1 MILTYVITGAHGTGK
16 TTLLNELTFFSDQY
30 SFSQSSTRSS
40 GAKLNEEGNDASQL
54 QILESI
60 KQYELDN
67 DLYKKDF
74 ILDRSFI
81 DFYAYS
87 RHLHSIG
94 NVSDEVLEQIKT
106 EFITRLDRYTMV
118 FFLPV
123 EFDIENDGVRS
134 TDHEFQKSIN
144 DHIWNIICEY
154 ELGAVIASGSVE
166 DRVAV
171 IKHHVPYITQ
181 ITSKHDLT
189 NLIDVGEGEEYL
201 DNDSYVVMHQERVVS
216 LLSYKRSDRL
226 KISYLFTNP
235 TYRGY
240 GFATKLMN
248 RLLADN
254 KNIVVYLYIKD
265 DAMRFYKLY
274 GIDKFIVG
282 ESIYSGPKP
291 NYFATF
297 FNGDEL
303 QSIDTDQAD
312 ITARLKQI

>member
-16 TTLLNELTFFSDQY
+16 TTLLNELQFLADQY
-30 SFSQSSTRSS
+30 SFSQSSTRLS
-40 GAKLNEEGNDASQL
+40 GAKLNEEGDDESQL
-54 QILESI
+54 RILESI
-60 KQYELDN
+60 KQYETDN

-81 DFYAYS
+81 DFYAYT

-94 NVSDEVLEQIKT
+94 NVSDTVLSQIRE
-106 EFITRLDRYTMV
+106 EFILRVHRYTMT
-118 FFLPV
+118 FFLPI
-123 EFDIENDGVRS
+123 EFSIEDDNVRS
-134 TDHEFQKSIN
+134 IDKEFQQSIN
-144 DHIWNIICEY
+144 DHIWNIICEF
-154 ELGAVIASGSVE
+154 ELGAVIVSGNVE
-166 DRVAV
+166 DRVAI

-181 ITSKHDLT
+181 ITSKSELSS
-189 NLIDVGEGEEYL
+189 LIDVGEGEEYL
-201 DNDSYVVMHQERVVS
+201 DDNNYIVMHHDKAIS
-216 LLSYKRSDRL
+216 LISYKRLDRL
-226 KISYLFTNP
+226 KISYLYTNP
-235 TYRGY
+235 NYRGY

-303 QSIDTDQAD
+303 LPIDTNNDE
-312 ITARLKQI
+312 ITSRLKPV